1 MMHRTQEL
9 QPSFVYEEL
18 SVSTAYYVEY
28 SPAAGVAKGEAGGG
42 YCMLTDVIVT
52 FFSLSAAQQREQHQ
66 RSTTGGIDAC
76 VTTAAAY

>member
-52 FFSLSAAQQREQHQ
+52 FFFAQRCSAERAASAQHNR
-66 RSTTGGIDAC
+66 GGIH
-76 VTTAAAY
+76 AYCLQ